1 MSFLAGEWLW
11 CLAFLPLLAG
21 ACVLLER
28 RRKRWFVRH
37 SSLAQV
43 RDAQA
48 AASRWRRRVPGALLL
63 AGVATLVAA
72 AARPTAVMALLAQQ
86 QTVVLAMDVS
96 GSMQAR
102 DVYPDRLTASQ
113 QAAKAFVAR
122 LPHDVRIGVV
132 AYGGNAHVVQAP
144 TRDREDVAAAIDR
157 FALQPGTAIGTG
169 LVYALATVFPQA
181 GIDVD
186 AIARAGGRRQVVH
199 LDDGATAL
207 PQAAPG
213 SYREAAIVLLSDGQN
228 TTGVDPHEA
237 AELAAHLGVR
247 VYTVGFGT
255 PEGDLI
261 AFGGWTVRVRLDEQT
276 LKDVAAITHGE
287 YFRAANE
294 QQLER
299 VYRSMGS
306 RFAMERRET
315 ELTALFAA
323 AAAVLLL
330 AGSALSLAWHG
341 KII

>member
-1 MSFLAGEWLW
+1 
-11 CLAFLPLLAG
+11 
-21 ACVLLER
+21 
-28 RRKRWFVRH
+28 
-37 SSLAQV
+37 
-43 RDAQA
+43 
-48 AASRWRRRVPGALLL
+48 
-63 AGVATLVAA
+63 
-72 AARPTAVMALLAQQ
+72 
-86 QTVVLAMDVS
+86 
-96 GSMQAR
+96 
-102 DVYPDRLTASQ
+102 
-113 QAAKAFVAR
+113 
-122 LPHDVRIGVV
+122 
-132 AYGGNAHVVQAP
+132 
-144 TRDREDVAAAIDR
+144 
-157 FALQPGTAIGTG
+157 
-169 LVYALATVFPQA
+169 
-181 GIDVD
+181 
-186 AIARAGGRRQVVH
+186 
-199 LDDGATAL
+199 
-207 PQAAPG
+207 
-213 SYREAAIVLLSDGQN
+213 VLLSDGQN

-341 KII
+341 KVM